1 MTEWKE
7 TRLIQA
13 VRQEEVIRSIIYSG
27 DILCYDLLV
36 EKY

>member
-1 MTEWKE
+1 MTVWKE

-13 VRQEEVIRSIIYSG
+13 VRQEEVIRNSIYSG